1 MKVFLQPALN
11 DANLDATQPNTAT
24 VLQTSATRLQ
34 SGEDLTEADR
44 KKTRIV
50 SKTILQE

>member
-1 MKVFLQPALN
+1 MLQTAAKTALQMG
-11 DANLDATQPNTAT
+11 DKSAAT

-34 SGEDLTEADR
+34 AGGELSEADK

>member
-1 MKVFLQPALN
+1 MGDQSA
-11 DANLDATQPNTAT
+11 AT

-34 SGEDLTEADR
+34 SGEDLSESDR

-50 SKTILQE
+50 SKTTLQES

>member
-1 MKVFLQPALN
+1 MGDKGA
-11 DANLDATQPNTAT
+11 AT

-34 SGEDLTEADR
+34 AGEELSEADR

-50 SKTILQE
+50 SKTILQSDS

>member
-1 MKVFLQPALN
+1 MLQTAAKTAIQLG
-11 DANLDATQPNTAT
+11 DQGAAT
-24 VLQTSATRLQ
+24 VLQKSATQLQ
-34 SGEDLTEADR
+34 SGQDLSEADR